1 MNDDFE
7 YIVFPSQKS
16 CWPDIQNLLKE
27 LQVLS
32 NQESCDL
39 CELALIHQRIVDI
52 FALDDT
58 EPREVAFEN
67 TTFYGFVKFLQEDVS
82 EIERLHILQ
91 STLPKIINLAL
102 EIEKYAADVD
112 VLQISAQQQGIT
124 DIQSNFVISN

>member
-58 EPREVAFEN
+58 EPREVAFKN
-67 TTFYGFVKFLQEDVS
+67 TTFYGFVKFLQEDAS
-82 EIERLHILQ
+82 EVERLHILQ

-124 DIQSNFVISN
+124 DIQSSFVISN